1 MPIEFAML
9 PQEDSEMNLICHI
22 LMDDSHWLDSFQ
34 ASVLAK
40 EEKTKEAEMSAVG
53 CNSPQAIEML
63 SSSNSAP
70 WESGHSLERN
80 FNGKR
85 SNHDHDVSKDAVTQ
99 RGLQRSKSTDSLPGY
114 FGRRIITAPM
124 TVVDQLPAP
133 EFVAGTNSVIA
144 AESMRMIAAV
154 GSMRSRSGSL
164 GNAHRAGERLN
175 PYLTP
180 GTSHERE

>member
-1 MPIEFAML
+1 ML

-34 ASVLAK
+34 ASVLAE

-70 WESGHSLERN
+70 WESGHSLERH

-85 SNHDHDVSKDAVTQ
+85 SNHDHDVSKDAVTE

-144 AESMRMIAAV
+144 AESMRMIAAA
-154 GSMRSRSGSL
+154 GSLHRRGSLDTTYPAAERSRD
-164 GNAHRAGERLN
+164 
-175 PYLTP
+175 PYYPTR
-180 GTSHERE
+180 TSYD